1 MDVSTLARLLSD
13 DANLWPVGDDT
24 AILSTYFGWWFGRL
38 ASLHNAPQ
46 DSIPR
51 LVVEAIED
59 LASGETP
66 EVSEYRQKY
75 LIARQS
81 SRIPAI
87 TDISKTG
94 GNRMLLV
101 EQVKEIFLKATSMPG
116 LVAEIVGYM
125 MAQDAVLLLH
135 VQKFA
140 KSVWRNGLHSI
151 LSRYTNLTTEITA
164 YGVLLK
170 LRCTKGLIFL
180 EMRSESMRDEEAVT
194 FVAQNKDT
202 LGIGLAIQYCTMP
215 LFAAIQ
221 LLQVLIDAWP
231 DDEAEQ
237 LELLGL

>member
-1 MDVSTLARLLSD
+1 MDVSTLARLLSA
-13 DANLWPVGDDT
+13 DANLWSVGDDT
-24 AILSTYFGWWFGRL
+24 AILSAYLGWWFERL
-38 ASLHNAPQ
+38 ASLQNAPE
-46 DSIPR
+46 DCIPR

-101 EQVKEIFLKATSMPG
+101 EQIKVILIKATSMPG

-125 MAQDAVLLLH
+125 MAQDAVLLSH

-140 KSVWRNGLHSI
+140 KLVWRNGLYSI
-151 LSRYTNLTTEITA
+151 LSRYSNLTTETTA
-164 YGVLLK
+164 HGVMLK
-170 LRCTKGLIFL
+170 LRCSKGLIFL
-180 EMRSESMRDEEAVT
+180 EMRSEAMYDEETVT

-202 LGIGLAIQYCTMP
+202 LGIGLAIQNCTMP

-221 LLQVLIDAWP
+221 LLQALIDAWP
-231 DDEAEQ
+231 DNEVGQ
-237 LELLGL
+237 LQLLGL